1 MEKQKNYLLLVL
13 KGCAMGAADVVPGVS
28 GGTIAFITGI
38 YEELIDSIKSIDLQA
53 LKLLLS
59 LKFADF
65 WKKINGSFLLGV
77 AGGIAISIFSLAKLM
92 TWLLE
97 HHPIYI
103 WSFFFGLIVAS
114 SVLVAKEIKHW
125 HIGTV
130 ISLIAGGCIAYVIT
144 VMSPAETPNT
154 WWFII
159 LSGAIA
165 ICAMILPGIS
175 GAFILLLMG
184 KYSYILGA
192 VSSLN
197 IGVMLLFIVGAVA
210 GIISFSHLL
219 SWLLKKHHT
228 ATVATLT
235 GFMVGSLN
243 KVWPWKETLE
253 TYTDSHGVVRPLVEA
268 NVSPHYF
275 QELTQSDP
283 LLVEAIVMCIVG
295 FVLIYGIEFIGK
307 KMQKQQS
314 SCKYTES
321 SDTLW
326 GIPARPA
333 ILTRNSKKKIS
344 LLNIGAS
351 KCPTSG
357 SFQHYYNKRPT
368 FVVLMSRSLTNKISF
383 PFWTR
388 SVKKPGLSVPS
399 IASR

>member
-1 MEKQKNYLLLVL
+1 MGKQKNYLLLVL

-114 SVLVAKEIKHW
+114 SVL
-125 HIGTV
+125 
-130 ISLIAGGCIAYVIT
+130 IAGGCIAYVIT

-219 SWLLKKHHT
+219 SWLLKKYHT

-307 KMQKQQS
+307 KMQKQQ
-314 SCKYTES
+314 
-321 SDTLW
+321 
-326 GIPARPA
+326 
-333 ILTRNSKKKIS
+333 
-344 LLNIGAS
+344 
-351 KCPTSG
+351 
-357 SFQHYYNKRPT
+357 
-368 FVVLMSRSLTNKISF
+368 
-383 PFWTR
+383 
-388 SVKKPGLSVPS
+388 
-399 IASR
+399 

>member
-1 MEKQKNYLLLVL
+1 M
-13 KGCAMGAADVVPGVS
+13 
-28 GGTIAFITGI
+28 
-38 YEELIDSIKSIDLQA
+38 
-53 LKLLLS
+53 
-59 LKFADF
+59 
-65 WKKINGSFLLGV
+65 
-77 AGGIAISIFSLAKLM
+77 
-92 TWLLE
+92 
-97 HHPIYI
+97 
-103 WSFFFGLIVAS
+103 IVAS

-144 VMSPAETPNT
+144 VMSPAEDSQYVVVYHFIRRHSHLCHDFTGHIRGIHFTTDGNT
-154 WWFII
+154 
-159 LSGAIA
+159 L
-165 ICAMILPGIS
+165 
-175 GAFILLLMG
+175 
-184 KYSYILGA
+184 YILGA

-243 KVWPWKETLE
+243 KVWPWEETLE

-307 KMQKQQS
+307 KMQKQQ
-314 SCKYTES
+314 
-321 SDTLW
+321 
-326 GIPARPA
+326 
-333 ILTRNSKKKIS
+333 
-344 LLNIGAS
+344 
-351 KCPTSG
+351 
-357 SFQHYYNKRPT
+357 
-368 FVVLMSRSLTNKISF
+368 
-383 PFWTR
+383 
-388 SVKKPGLSVPS
+388 
-399 IASR
+399 